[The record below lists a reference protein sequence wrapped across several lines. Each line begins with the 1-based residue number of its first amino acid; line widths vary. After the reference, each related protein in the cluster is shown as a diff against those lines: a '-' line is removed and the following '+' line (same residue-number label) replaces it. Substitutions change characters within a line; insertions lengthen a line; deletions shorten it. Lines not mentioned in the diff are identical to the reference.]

1 MSHRVDNKQARRAQ
15 RLRREEQARRDERRQ
30 RTARR
35 AGYGAVALIA
45 AVLVTVAVVNV
56 GGSGSSGSP
65 SVDHMSASGNGPAVG
80 AIAPAFALT
89 DVVSGKRITLSSLAG
104 HKALLFFSEGVGCQA
119 CMVQAADLQ
128 RSKTLT
134 AAGIKL
140 VSVTTDSPGDLA
152 QAAGQYGIRTPLLAD
167 PTTRMS
173 AAYGMLAHGGMQHSG
188 QDGHAFILLDPS
200 GRVLWHQ
207 AYPQMYVQPS
217 QLLAD
222 MGSKA

>member
-1 MSHRVDNKQARRAQ
+1 MSHRVDNKQARRAE

-30 RTARR
+30 RSARR
-35 AGYGAVALIA
+35 AGYSAVALIA
-45 AVLVTVAVVNV
+45 AVLVTVAVVNG
-56 GGSGSSGSP
+56 GGSGSQ
-65 SVDHMSASGNGPAVG
+65 SVDQMSASGGGPTAG

-89 DVVSGKRITLSSLAG
+89 DVVSGKQVTLSSLAG

-128 RSKTLT
+128 RSKALT

-173 AAYGMLAHGGMQHSG
+173 GAYGMLAHGGMQHPR
-188 QDGHAFILLDPS
+188 QDGHAFMLLDPS

-207 AYPQMYVQPS
+207 AYPQMYVQPR

-222 MGSKA
+222 MGSNA

>member
-1 MSHRVDNKQARRAQ
+1 MSHRAENKQTRRAE
-15 RLRREEQARRDERRQ
+15 RIRREEQARRTERRQ

-35 AGYGAVALIA
+35 AGYSAVALIA
-45 AVLVTVAVVNV
+45 AALVTVAVVNG
-56 GGSGSSGSP
+56 GGSGGGSSGS
-65 SVDHMSASGNGPAVG
+65 VDQMSASGGGPTAG

-89 DVVSGKRITLSSLAG
+89 DVVSGKQVTLSSLAG

-128 RSKTLT
+128 RSKALT

-140 VSVTTDSPGDLA
+140 VSVTTDPPGDLA
-152 QAAGQYGIRTPLLAD
+152 QAASQYGIRTPLLAD

-173 AAYGMLAHGGMQHSG
+173 AAYGMLAHGGMQHPG
-188 QDGHAFILLDPS
+188 EDGHAFMLLS
-200 GRVLWHQ
+200 ANGTVLWHQ
-207 AYPQMYVQPS
+207 AYPHMYVQPS

-222 MGSKA
+222 MGSNA